1 MKKYQIECEV
11 NRSIELG
18 VESNIPPK
26 KEMGTKDT
34 HLLWKDD
41 EVQLLL
47 ETRDFKAKKAYEI
60 KHKYE
65 NIHYRYSE
73 SFCCFSITI
82 FFANI
87 LELRMSLLAPRQI

>member
-1 MKKYQIECEV
+1 ML
-11 NRSIELG
+11 S
-18 VESNIPPK
+18 IPPK
-26 KEMGTKDT
+26 KKVRTKDT
-34 HLLWKDD
+34 HLVWKDD

-47 ETRDFKAKKAYEI
+47 KTKRDFKARKAYAI
-60 KHKYE
+60 KDKYE